1 MSSVAVLLLL
11 SIFSLAL
18 CESLPVANRQGFPC
32 ANTCRLFLCKN
43 LGGSSPS
50 KRTNGQETE
59 LRGNGIAMGGAF
71 CDRLRPMVDVTIGEA
86 LVTTVMS
93 GDPFVPISSYSPPG
107 LTRPFKKN
115 TFITIVDV
123 TGSTRLARRKVRG
136 NQNELMDNLCVTIP
150 VLSYRKTFKSGT
162 VGPLITTSSEQDCIS
177 MRVKAAILQFELAW
191 DSLDDLEFRV
201 TEPSGKKLSLNRRRS
216 PTGGVFKSDTTSG
229 NCKNVPVPGKTKR
242 EVVTYPIGS
251 TPLSGIYTLR
261 AKRFSG
267 CMKGKTTLI
276 LRAVLNGIVIKTKSR
291 VFPEDSGKEEFFM
304 KITI

>member
-1 MSSVAVLLLL
+1 MSSIAVLLLL
-11 SIFSLAL
+11 SILSLAV
-18 CESLPVANRQGFPC
+18 CETLQVANHQGLPC
-32 ANTCRLFLCKN
+32 ANTCRLFLCN
-43 LGGSSPS
+43 LGRFPS
-50 KRTNGQETE
+50 KRNNGEENE
-59 LRGNGIAMGGAF
+59 LRGTGIAMGGVF

-177 MRVKAAILQFELAW
+177 MRVKAAILQFELEW
-191 DSLDDLEFRV
+191 DSPDDVDFKV
-201 TEPSGKKLSLNRRRS
+201 IEPNGKKISSFRSRS
-216 PTGGVFKSDTTSG
+216 PTGGRFKSDTFGGRCGDRFT
-229 NCKNVPVPGKTKR
+229 PGKTKK
-242 EVVTYPIGS
+242 ETVTYPVGS
-251 TPLSGIYTLR
+251 TPLSGTYTLR
-261 AKRFSG
+261 ASRSRFS
-267 CMKGKTTLI
+267 CKEGKTTLT
-276 LRAVLNGIVIKTKSR
+276 LRAVLNGIIIQD
-291 VFPEDSGKEEFFM
+291 ED
-304 KITI
+304 